1 MQSLLTL
8 SADGPVPALNDF
20 RILYSSDLRVVEIL
34 ASTAILLL
42 PSSQGSS
49 PRHLGWL
56 HGLMGVMLDYG
67 FTNIQVVALDDDGT
81 LTLTQNTFAITNNVD
96 TQAMLAYF
104 LSVGSSSVV
113 LR

>member
-1 MQSLLTL
+1 
-8 SADGPVPALNDF
+8 
-20 RILYSSDLRVVEIL
+20 
-34 ASTAILLL
+34 
-42 PSSQGSS
+42 
-49 PRHLGWL
+49 
-56 HGLMGVMLDYG
+56 MGVMLDYG